1 MNANDFYGTPVAV
14 SPKAASIEMP
24 QTARN
29 TSTKPA
35 MFWGVMV
42 ALLIGVRV
50 LYEMAGK

>member
-1 MNANDFYGTPVAV
+1 MNANDFYGTPVSVA
-14 SPKAASIEMP
+14 PKAASIEMP

-35 MFWGVMV
+35 MFWAAMV
-42 ALLIGVRV
+42 GGLVLLRV